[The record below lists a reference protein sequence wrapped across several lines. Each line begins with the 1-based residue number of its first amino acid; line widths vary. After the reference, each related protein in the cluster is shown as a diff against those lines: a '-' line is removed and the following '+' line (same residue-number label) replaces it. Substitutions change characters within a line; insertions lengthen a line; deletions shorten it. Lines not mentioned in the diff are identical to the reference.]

1 LSKLCGIMYSML
13 LNILT
18 WWMGHVF
25 YEFCFM
31 NYYWWKWN
39 LIDFKHQDIGLKFP
53 FIKSIPYKYL

>member
-1 LSKLCGIMYSML
+1 LSKLCGIMYSIL

-25 YEFCFM
+25 YEFRFM

-39 LIDFKHQDIGLKFP
+39 LIDFKHQDIG
-53 FIKSIPYKYL
+53 